1 MIHSGRDMGVDLD
14 LGGVGVNMIKRNY
27 IKFLKI
33 NKEIMRSLI
42 KPSTP

>member
-1 MIHSGRDMGVDLD
+1 MIHSGRDMGAD

-33 NKEIMRSLI
+33 NKEIMRNLI